1 MKRLAESHEAKLSGL
16 KTTKAISSVSILL
29 LTILLSTFIFVPLVV
44 ATFSTNDDW
53 PTFQHDA
60 SHSGSST
67 SNVPLTN
74 QSLWIFTT
82 GDKVEGSPVVANGA
96 VYVGSEDGY
105 FYALNAYNGSLLWR
119 YNTYGPIQ
127 SAATVV
133 DGVVYFGGF
142 HSHAVFALNASTGE
156 LIWNSP
162 TTSNYPNK
170 ISSTTVAN
178 GLVYV
183 EINNDGFGGE
193 LRALNASTG
202 SLVWKYDPSSW
213 LSTSPALYGDKLYVG
228 LSDQIVAL
236 DANSGSVEWNYL
248 VMRTGPSANTGDG
261 AYSGYSSLTVS
272 DGLLYIGTAVQTV
285 QGWNHQP
292 VHLFG
297 LET

>member
-1 MKRLAESHEAKLSGL
+1 MKRLAESHKARLPSL
-16 KTTKAISSVSILL
+16 KTMKAISSASILL
-29 LTILLSTFIFVPLVV
+29 LTILFSSVIMVPSVV
-44 ATFSTNDDW
+44 ATSSSNDDW

-67 SNVPLTN
+67 SKAPLTN
-74 QSLWIFTT
+74 QTLWTFTT
-82 GDKVEGSPVVANGA
+82 GDKVESSPVVANGA
-96 VYVGSEDGY
+96 VYVGSDDGY

-162 TTSNYPNK
+162 TTSIYPDE
-170 ISSTTVAN
+170 ISSTAVAN

-183 EINNDGFGGE
+183 EINNDGSGGE

-202 SLVWKYDPSSW
+202 SLMWKYDPSSW
-213 LSTSPALYGDKLYVG
+213 LSTSPALYGDKIYIG
-228 LSDQIVAL
+228 LSDQIAAL

-248 VMRTGPSANTGDG
+248 VMRTGPSANTR
-261 AYSGYSSLTVS
+261 
-272 DGLLYIGTAVQTV
+272 
-285 QGWNHQP
+285 
-292 VHLFG
+292 
-297 LET
+297 